1 MDWKPAVVD
10 EYAVLCEAEHL
21 HTVEFAVSHQVG
33 HIEQCLCRARRL
45 SMIEM
50 DLI

>member
-10 EYAVLCEAEHL
+10 EYAVAREAEHL
-21 HTVEFAVSHQVG
+21 HTVEFAVSHQVR
-33 HIEQCLCRARRL
+33 HIELCLCRARRL
-45 SMIEM
+45 SMIEI